1 MRWTDTV
8 SMAWRAIVAQRGRSV
23 LTLLGIAVLL
33 ANLLADVL
41 YATADRRI
49 KL

>member
-1 MRWTDTV
+1 MG
-8 SMAWRAIVAQRGRSV
+8 SMLVNAIIARDYPIVQAV

-41 YATADRRI
+41 YAAADRRI
-49 KL
+49 KF

>member
-23 LTLLGIAVLL
+23 LTLLGTYCMHEAPRAAAPARFAKGV
-33 ANLLADVL
+33 
-41 YATADRRI
+41 
-49 KL
+49 KP